1 MNIKD
6 YNISESLPESI
17 DRDNV
22 REVAK
27 VIDEKLHEL
36 DVMTELCNLYPR
48 IDELS
53 SNLIDALAIQ
63 LHVDFYDTTL
73 DLENRRALVKNS
85 ILWHMKK
92 GTPFAVAGVI
102 SAAFDKTEVKEWY
115 EYGGEPYHFKIVTEY
130 VTTEKD
136 KLAQMRRAIE
146 SVKNVR
152 SWLDAIEFILHLVDQ
167 ENPTEEA
174 IYNAIADTIEFYPW
188 IGRYYN
194 GVYSYGGSC
203 QTFDGSWTYDGAH
216 DYDGG
221 SIDET
226 AAPHPLLYDG
236 VSNYDGEYTYTPYGR
251 ASPPFI
257 FYNSLEPDM
266 LEAVAAVPELVEQYT
281 ACYQY
286 NGGISYDGQTHYGYD
301 KGPQE
306 STDVEHILPQ
316 LADAEKESELQE
328 ADVTP
333 NIVEMYPYGRTRYYN
348 GAFTYDRM
356 NTYDGSGWYG
366 SEWKYDGAPDAMPS
380 AFETCRFDGTTSYDG
395 TKSYE
400 APRLAGA
407 RYDSDTA
414 DDLEDAVKTVDA
426 ETVELKEASA
436 VTDDLELSDTYAKNV
451 FDGTLSYGG
460 VATYTTNYL
469 EEAHESIKAASSDQ
483 LDHAE
488 AFDGTH
494 AFDGSLTYTG
504 KADGPK
510 DEMSVTLYVGRQ
522 YNGLTN
528 YDAGCK
534 DVFDGSLTYDG
545 GKTYAG
551 LRNISFTYSN
561 LAKYDGTRRF
571 ARPYESYSVYEISA

>member
-6 YNISESLPESI
+6 YNISESLPESL

-36 DVMTELCNLYPR
+36 DVMTELCSLYPR
-48 IDELS
+48 IDKLS

-92 GTPFAVAGVI
+92 GTPFAVAGVV
-102 SAAFDKTEVKEWY
+102 SAAFDTAEVKEWY
-115 EYGGEPYHFKIVTEY
+115 EYGGEPYHFKVVTEY

-136 KLAQMRRAIE
+136 KLEQMKRAIE

-152 SWLDAIEFILHLVDQ
+152 SWLDAIEFILHLVDH

-174 IYNAIADTIEFYPW
+174 IYTAIADAIEFYPW
-188 IGRYYN
+188 IGRYCN
-194 GVYSYGGSC
+194 GVYSYGGAC
-203 QTFDGSWTYDGAH
+203 QTFDGSWTYDGTH

-221 SIDET
+221 SI
-226 AAPHPLLYDG
+226 
-236 VSNYDGEYTYTPYGR
+236 
-251 ASPPFI
+251 I
-257 FYNSLEPDM
+257 FYNSLEPDT
-266 LEAVAAVPELVEQYT
+266 LEAVAAVPELIEQYT

-286 NGGISYDGQTHYGYD
+286 NGGIFYDGQTHYGYD
-301 KGPQE
+301 KGQQE

-366 SEWKYDGAPDAMPS
+366 SEWKYDGAPDAMPA
-380 AFETCRFDGTTSYDG
+380 AFETCRFDGTATYDG
-395 TKSYE
+395 TRTYE

-436 VTDDLELSDTYAKNV
+436 ITDDLELSDTYAKNV
-451 FDGTLSYGG
+451 FDGTLSYDG

-469 EEAHESIKAASSDQ
+469 EEAHEGIKAASSDQ
-483 LDHAE
+483 LDHGE

-534 DVFDGSLTYDG
+534 DVFDGSLTYGG

-551 LRNISFTYSN
+551 LRSISFTYSN
-561 LAKYDGTRRF
+561 LTKYDGTRRF

>member
-1 MNIKD
+1 MSWLRPD
-6 YNISESLPESI
+6 SVDISKYLPDFLQSEEDFRNVLTVESSE
-17 DRDNV
+17 
-22 REVAK
+22 
-27 VIDEKLHEL
+27 HE
-36 DVMTELCNLYPR
+36 R
-48 IDELS
+48 QR
-53 SNLIDALAIQ
+53 LIIA
-63 LHVDFYDTTL
+63 
-73 DLENRRALVKNS
+73 DL
-85 ILWHMKK
+85 
-92 GTPFAVAGVI
+92 
-102 SAAFDKTEVKEWY
+102 
-115 EYGGEPYHFKIVTEY
+115 
-130 VTTEKD
+130 
-136 KLAQMRRAIE
+136 LAQMFIDTADWALARWETVLQLTPRATDTIEERRNRILLKLYGRQTSTVDFMRRLAKRYCTDDTVVSIDEHNSEYAFDVRLEGELLDKPGLKEAIE
-146 SVKNVR
+146 TYKPAH
-152 SWLDAIEFILHLVDQ
+152 LGCYIKEIIALIEHLQMESDFLG
-167 ENPTEEA
+167 
-174 IYNAIADTIEFYPW
+174 NAIADTIEFYPW

-316 LADAEKESELQE
+316 LADAEKESELHE

-395 TKSYE
+395 TKTYE

-436 VTDDLELSDTYAKNV
+436 ITDDLELSDTYAKNV

-469 EEAHESIKAASSDQ
+469 EEAHEGIKAASSDQ
-483 LDHAE
+483 LDHGE

-534 DVFDGSLTYDG
+534 DVFDGSLTYGG

-551 LRNISFTYSN
+551 LRSISFTYSN
-561 LAKYDGTRRF
+561 LTKYDGTRRF

>member
-1 MNIKD
+1 MGWLRDEKVD
-6 YNISESLPESI
+6 ISKYLPEF
-17 DRDNV
+17 V
-22 REVAK
+22 RGDPV
-27 VIDEKLHEL
+27 LG
-36 DVMTELCNLYPR
+36 
-48 IDELS
+48 
-53 SNLIDALAIQ
+53 Q
-63 LHVDFYDTTL
+63 TL
-73 DLENRRALVKNS
+73 
-85 ILWHMKK
+85 
-92 GTPFAVAGVI
+92 
-102 SAAFDKTEVKEWY
+102 
-115 EYGGEPYHFKIVTEY
+115 
-130 VTTEKD
+130 
-136 KLAQMRRAIE
+136 AIE
-146 SVKNVR
+146 SKEHERQRLEIRDLLAQAFIDTATWGLGDWERILDLKPDADDTYEQRRNRVLLKLNGRQTSTVDFMRRLAKRYCTDDTVVSIDEHNSEYAFDVR
-152 SWLDAIEFILHLVDQ
+152 LEGELLDKPGLKEAIETYKPAHLGCYIKEIIALIEHLQMESDFLG
-167 ENPTEEA
+167 
-174 IYNAIADTIEFYPW
+174 NAIADTIEFYPW

-194 GVYSYGGSC
+194 GVYSYGGAC

-221 SIDET
+221 TINET

-395 TKSYE
+395 TKTYE

-436 VTDDLELSDTYAKNV
+436 ITDDLELSDTYAKNV
-451 FDGTLSYGG
+451 FDGTLSYDG

-469 EEAHESIKAASSDQ
+469 EEAHEGIKAASSDQ

-494 AFDGSLTYTG
+494 AFDGSLTYAG

-534 DVFDGSLTYDG
+534 DVFDGSLTYGG
-545 GKTYAG
+545 GKTFAG
-551 LRNISFTYSN
+551 LRNINLTYSN
-561 LAKYDGTRRF
+561 LTKYDGTRRF

>member
-1 MNIKD
+1 MNFEFLRTHPIDISRYLPRFLRKD
-6 YNISESLPESI
+6 KTFSGLLDTFSWEHEKQRLFLQELGRQFFVPTATWGIRDWERIVDVVPDAGDTYEQRRNRVLLKLNGRQTSTVDFMRRLAKRYCTDDTVVSI
-17 DRDNV
+17 D
-22 REVAK
+22 E
-27 VIDEKLHEL
+27 H
-36 DVMTELCNLYPR
+36 
-48 IDELS
+48 
-53 SNLIDALAIQ
+53 
-63 LHVDFYDTTL
+63 
-73 DLENRRALVKNS
+73 NS
-85 ILWHMKK
+85 EY
-92 GTPFAVAGVI
+92 
-102 SAAFDKTEVKEWY
+102 AFDVRLEGELLDKPGLKE
-115 EYGGEPYHFKIVTEY
+115 
-130 VTTEKD
+130 
-136 KLAQMRRAIE
+136 AIE
-146 SVKNVR
+146 TYKPAH
-152 SWLDAIEFILHLVDQ
+152 LGCYIKEIIALIEHLQMESDFLG
-167 ENPTEEA
+167 
-174 IYNAIADTIEFYPW
+174 NAIADTIEFYPW

-203 QTFDGSWTYDGAH
+203 QTFDGSWTYDGTH

-221 SIDET
+221 TINET

-380 AFETCRFDGTTSYDG
+380 AFETCRFDGTATYDG
-395 TKSYE
+395 TRTYE

-414 DDLEDAVKTVDA
+414 DNLEDAVKTVYA

-436 VTDDLELSDTYAKNV
+436 ITDDLELSDTYAKNV
-451 FDGTLSYGG
+451 FDGTLSYDG

-469 EEAHESIKAASSDQ
+469 EEAHEGIKAASSDQ
-483 LDHAE
+483 LDHGE

-510 DEMSVTLYVGRQ
+510 DEMSVALYVGRQ

-534 DVFDGSLTYDG
+534 DVFDGSLTYGG

-551 LRNISFTYSN
+551 LRSISFTYSN
-561 LAKYDGTRRF
+561 LTKYDGTRRF

>member
-1 MNIKD
+1 MSWLRPD
-6 YNISESLPESI
+6 SVDISKYLPDFLQSEEDFRNVLTVESSE
-17 DRDNV
+17 
-22 REVAK
+22 
-27 VIDEKLHEL
+27 HE
-36 DVMTELCNLYPR
+36 R
-48 IDELS
+48 QR
-53 SNLIDALAIQ
+53 LIIA
-63 LHVDFYDTTL
+63 
-73 DLENRRALVKNS
+73 DL
-85 ILWHMKK
+85 
-92 GTPFAVAGVI
+92 
-102 SAAFDKTEVKEWY
+102 
-115 EYGGEPYHFKIVTEY
+115 
-130 VTTEKD
+130 
-136 KLAQMRRAIE
+136 LAQMFIDTADWALARWETVLQLTPRATDTIEERRNRILLKLYGRQTSTVDFMRRLAKRYCTDDTVVSIDEHNSEYAFDVRLEGELLDKPGLKEAIE
-146 SVKNVR
+146 TYKPAH
-152 SWLDAIEFILHLVDQ
+152 LGCYIKEIIALIEHLQMESDFLG
-167 ENPTEEA
+167 
-174 IYNAIADTIEFYPW
+174 NAIADTIEFYPW

-316 LADAEKESELQE
+316 LADAEKESELHE

-380 AFETCRFDGTTSYDG
+380 AFETCRFNGTTSYDG
-395 TKSYE
+395 TKTYE

-436 VTDDLELSDTYAKNV
+436 ITDDLELSDTYAKNV

-483 LDHAE
+483 LDHGE

-494 AFDGSLTYTG
+494 AFDGSLMYAG

-534 DVFDGSLTYDG
+534 DVFDGSLTYGG

-551 LRNISFTYSN
+551 LRSISFTYSN
-561 LAKYDGTRRF
+561 LTKYDGTRRF

>member
-1 MNIKD
+1 MGWLRDEKVD
-6 YNISESLPESI
+6 ISKYLPEF
-17 DRDNV
+17 V
-22 REVAK
+22 RGDPV
-27 VIDEKLHEL
+27 LG
-36 DVMTELCNLYPR
+36 
-48 IDELS
+48 
-53 SNLIDALAIQ
+53 Q
-63 LHVDFYDTTL
+63 TL
-73 DLENRRALVKNS
+73 
-85 ILWHMKK
+85 
-92 GTPFAVAGVI
+92 
-102 SAAFDKTEVKEWY
+102 
-115 EYGGEPYHFKIVTEY
+115 
-130 VTTEKD
+130 
-136 KLAQMRRAIE
+136 AIE
-146 SVKNVR
+146 SKEHERQRLEIRDLLAQAFIDTATWGLGDWERILGLKPDAGDTYEQRRNRVLLKLNGRQTSTVDFMRRLAKRYCTDDTVVSIDEHNSEYAFGVR
-152 SWLDAIEFILHLVDQ
+152 LEGELLDKPGLKEAIETYKPAHLGCYIKEIIALIEHLQMESDFLG
-167 ENPTEEA
+167 
-174 IYNAIADTIEFYPW
+174 NAIADTIEFYPW

-194 GVYSYGGSC
+194 GVYSYGGAC
-203 QTFDGSWTYDGAH
+203 QTFDGSWTYDGTH
-216 DYDGG
+216 NYDGG

-286 NGGISYDGQTHYGYD
+286 NGGISYDGQIHYGHD

-333 NIVEMYPYGRTRYYN
+333 DIVEMYPYGRTRYYN

-366 SEWKYDGAPDAMPS
+366 SEWKYDGAPDAMPA
-380 AFETCRFDGTTSYDG
+380 AFETCRFDGTATYDG
-395 TKSYE
+395 TRTYE

-414 DDLEDAVKTVDA
+414 DNLEDAVKTVDA

-436 VTDDLELSDTYAKNV
+436 ITDDLELSDTYAKNV

-483 LDHAE
+483 LDHGE

-510 DEMSVTLYVGRQ
+510 DEMSVALYVGRQ

-534 DVFDGSLTYDG
+534 DVFDGSLTYSG

-551 LRNISFTYSN
+551 LRSISFTYSN
-561 LAKYDGTRRF
+561 LTKYDGTRRF

>member
-1 MNIKD
+1 MSWLRPD
-6 YNISESLPESI
+6 SVDISKYLPDFLQSEEDFRNVLTVESSE
-17 DRDNV
+17 
-22 REVAK
+22 
-27 VIDEKLHEL
+27 HE
-36 DVMTELCNLYPR
+36 R
-48 IDELS
+48 QR
-53 SNLIDALAIQ
+53 LIIA
-63 LHVDFYDTTL
+63 
-73 DLENRRALVKNS
+73 DL
-85 ILWHMKK
+85 
-92 GTPFAVAGVI
+92 
-102 SAAFDKTEVKEWY
+102 
-115 EYGGEPYHFKIVTEY
+115 
-130 VTTEKD
+130 
-136 KLAQMRRAIE
+136 LAQMFIDTADWALARWETVLQLTPRATDTIEERRNRILLKLYGRQTSTVDFMRRLAKRYCTDDTVVSIDEHNSEYAFDVRLEGELLDKPGLKEAIE
-146 SVKNVR
+146 TYKPAH
-152 SWLDAIEFILHLVDQ
+152 LGCYIKEIIALIEHLQMESDFLG
-167 ENPTEEA
+167 
-174 IYNAIADTIEFYPW
+174 NAIADTIEFYPW

-316 LADAEKESELQE
+316 LADAEKVSELQE

-366 SEWKYDGAPDAMPS
+366 SEWKYDGAPDAMPA
-380 AFETCRFDGTTSYDG
+380 AFETCRFDGTATYDG
-395 TKSYE
+395 TRTYE

-436 VTDDLELSDTYAKNV
+436 ITDDLELSDTYAKNV

-469 EEAHESIKAASSDQ
+469 EEAHEGIKAASSDQ
-483 LDHAE
+483 LDHGE

-494 AFDGSLTYTG
+494 AFDGSLTYAG

-534 DVFDGSLTYDG
+534 DVFDGSLTYGG

-551 LRNISFTYSN
+551 LRSISFTYSN
-561 LAKYDGTRRF
+561 LTKYDGTRRF

>member
-1 MNIKD
+1 MSWLRPD
-6 YNISESLPESI
+6 SVDISKYLPDFLQSEEDFRNVLTVESSE
-17 DRDNV
+17 
-22 REVAK
+22 
-27 VIDEKLHEL
+27 HE
-36 DVMTELCNLYPR
+36 R
-48 IDELS
+48 QR
-53 SNLIDALAIQ
+53 LIIA
-63 LHVDFYDTTL
+63 
-73 DLENRRALVKNS
+73 DL
-85 ILWHMKK
+85 
-92 GTPFAVAGVI
+92 
-102 SAAFDKTEVKEWY
+102 
-115 EYGGEPYHFKIVTEY
+115 
-130 VTTEKD
+130 
-136 KLAQMRRAIE
+136 LAQMFIDTADWALARWETVLQLTPRATDTIEERRNRILLKLYGRQTSTVDFMRRLAKRYCTDDTVVSIDEHNSEYAFDVRLEGELLDKPGLKEAIE
-146 SVKNVR
+146 TYKPAH
-152 SWLDAIEFILHLVDQ
+152 LGCYIKEIIALIEHLQMESDFLG
-167 ENPTEEA
+167 
-174 IYNAIADTIEFYPW
+174 NAIADTIEFYPW

-395 TKSYE
+395 TKTYE

-436 VTDDLELSDTYAKNV
+436 ITDDLELSDTYAKNV

-469 EEAHESIKAASSDQ
+469 EEAHEGIKAASSDQ
-483 LDHAE
+483 LDHGE

-494 AFDGSLTYTG
+494 AFDGSLTYAG

-534 DVFDGSLTYDG
+534 DVFDGSLTYGG

-551 LRNISFTYSN
+551 LRSISFTYSN
-561 LAKYDGTRRF
+561 LTKYDGTRRF

>member
-1 MNIKD
+1 MDLSRYLPKFLLEDETFKD
-6 YNISESLPESI
+6 ILASCSTEHERQRLFLQELGKQLFIETATWGLSDWERIIGVTSGPSESYDERRNHVLLYLQSHQTSTVEFLEYLAKRYCTDDTDVSI
-17 DRDNV
+17 QEHNEEYAFDVTLVGELLDRNGL
-22 REVAK
+22 REAIETYK
-27 VIDEKLHEL
+27 PAHLGYIIREII
-36 DVMTELCNLYPR
+36 R
-48 IDELS
+48 
-53 SNLIDALAIQ
+53 LID
-63 LHVDFYDTTL
+63 TL
-73 DLENRRALVKNS
+73 ETAESFEGD
-85 ILWHMKK
+85 
-92 GTPFAVAGVI
+92 
-102 SAAFDKTEVKEWY
+102 
-115 EYGGEPYHFKIVTEY
+115 
-130 VTTEKD
+130 
-136 KLAQMRRAIE
+136 IE
-146 SVKNVR
+146 
-152 SWLDAIEFILHLVDQ
+152 
-167 ENPTEEA
+167 
-174 IYNAIADTIEFYPW
+174 ADTIEFYPW

-257 FYNSLEPDM
+257 FYNSLEPDI
-266 LEAVAAVPELVEQYT
+266 LKAVAAVPELVEQYT

-306 STDVEHILPQ
+306 STDVEHIRPQ
-316 LADAEKESELQE
+316 LADAEKVSELQE

-395 TKSYE
+395 TKTYE

-436 VTDDLELSDTYAKNV
+436 ITDDLELSDTYAKNV
-451 FDGTLSYGG
+451 FDGTLSYDG

-469 EEAHESIKAASSDQ
+469 EEAHEGIRAASSDQ

-494 AFDGSLTYTG
+494 AFDGSLTYAG

-534 DVFDGSLTYDG
+534 DVFDGTLAYDG

-551 LRNISFTYSN
+551 LRSISFTYSN
-561 LAKYDGTRRF
+561 TAKYDGTRRF

>member
-1 MNIKD
+1 MSWLRPD
-6 YNISESLPESI
+6 SVDISKYLPDFLQSEEDFRNVLTVESSE
-17 DRDNV
+17 
-22 REVAK
+22 
-27 VIDEKLHEL
+27 HE
-36 DVMTELCNLYPR
+36 R
-48 IDELS
+48 QR
-53 SNLIDALAIQ
+53 LIIA
-63 LHVDFYDTTL
+63 
-73 DLENRRALVKNS
+73 DL
-85 ILWHMKK
+85 
-92 GTPFAVAGVI
+92 
-102 SAAFDKTEVKEWY
+102 
-115 EYGGEPYHFKIVTEY
+115 
-130 VTTEKD
+130 
-136 KLAQMRRAIE
+136 LAQMFIDTADWALARWETVLQLTPRATDTIEERRNRILLKLYGRQTSTVDFMRRLAKRYCTDDTVVSIDEHNSEYAFDVRLEGELLDKPGLKEAIE
-146 SVKNVR
+146 TYKPAH
-152 SWLDAIEFILHLVDQ
+152 LGCYIKEIIALIEHLQMESDFLG
-167 ENPTEEA
+167 
-174 IYNAIADTIEFYPW
+174 NAIADTIEFYPW

-316 LADAEKESELQE
+316 LADAEKVSELQE

-366 SEWKYDGAPDAMPS
+366 NEWKYDGNPDAMPPP
-380 AFETCRFDGTTSYDG
+380 FEACRFDGTATYDG
-395 TKSYE
+395 TRTYE

-436 VTDDLELSDTYAKNV
+436 ITDDLELSDTYAKNV
-451 FDGTLSYGG
+451 FDGTLSYDG

-483 LDHAE
+483 LDHGE

-494 AFDGSLTYTG
+494 AFDGSLTYAG

-534 DVFDGSLTYDG
+534 DVFDGSLTYGG

-551 LRNISFTYSN
+551 LRSISFTYSN
-561 LAKYDGTRRF
+561 LTKYDGTRRF